1 MIIDPDRLIVREMK
15 KGSRLL
21 REVNLTILVEDLI
34 INTERKDQGDKLQDI
49 SILTIAKEDLIMINK
64 GLMRHNE
71 EIKELTLIVTT
82 MNQVGIIIK
91 DMTPMEIED

>member
-1 MIIDPDRLIVREMK
+1 MIDPDRLIVREMK

-49 SILTIAKEDLIMINK
+49 SILTIAKEDLIMIK
-64 GLMRHNE
+64 EGLMKHNE